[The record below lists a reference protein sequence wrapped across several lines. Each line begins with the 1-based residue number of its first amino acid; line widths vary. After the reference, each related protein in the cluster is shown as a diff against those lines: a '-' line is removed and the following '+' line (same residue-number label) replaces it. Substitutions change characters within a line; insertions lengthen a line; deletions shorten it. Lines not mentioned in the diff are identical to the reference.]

1 MPELLP
7 KIVVHAPVSEFVLRG
22 ADVMLPGVVFTSQE
36 ELDELRKGELRC
48 VYARGNPS
56 PFAVGELLVDLAEI
70 ERTGKKGRAL
80 RLLHYVGDELWRM
93 GPRTVPNQGFLGNRV
108 VPIDSTGATKE
119 ESDDE
124 EGNGQSSEADV
135 GVDLGDVSLEEKV
148 SAEDTTERDDEAD
161 EGDVSKED
169 MDAFFVSAL
178 LQAIKSSRIREK
190 QLPMLASTFHS
201 SILLPS
207 RVAGVSLQIKQSSF
221 KKFSTFLKSM
231 QQKELI
237 GVSEKDGVQSITA
250 INRRHP

>member
-1 MPELLP
+1 
-7 KIVVHAPVSEFVLRG
+7 
-22 ADVMLPGVVFTSQE
+22 MLPGVVFSSQE
-36 ELDELRKGELRC
+36 ELNGLRKGELRC

-70 ERTGKKGRAL
+70 EQTGKKGRAL

-93 GPRTVPNQGFLGNRV
+93 GPQTVPNQGFLGNRV
-108 VPIDSTGATKE
+108 VPVDSNGETKE
-119 ESDDE
+119 DSDDE
-124 EGNGQSSEADV
+124 EDEESGGNAA
-135 GVDLGDVSLEEKV
+135 GVDLGDVSLEEK
-148 SAEDTTERDDEAD
+148 APADERDDD
-161 EGDVSKED
+161 EDEEVSKED

-207 RVAGVSLQIKQSSF
+207 RAAGVSLQIKQSSF
-221 KKFSTFLKSM
+221 KKFSTFMKSM

-237 GVSEKDGVQSITA
+237 GVAEKDGVQSITA

>member
-1 MPELLP
+1 
-7 KIVVHAPVSEFVLRG
+7 
-22 ADVMLPGVVFTSQE
+22 MLPGVVFSSQE
-36 ELDELRKGELRC
+36 ELNGLRKGELRC

-70 ERTGKKGRAL
+70 EQTGKKGRAL

-93 GPRTVPNQGFLGNRV
+93 GPQTVPNQGFLGNRV
-108 VPIDSTGATKE
+108 VPVDSNGETKE
-119 ESDDE
+119 DSDDE
-124 EGNGQSSEADV
+124 EDEESGENAA
-135 GVDLGDVSLEEKV
+135 GVDLGDVSLEEK
-148 SAEDTTERDDEAD
+148 APADERDDD
-161 EGDVSKED
+161 EDEEVSKED

-207 RVAGVSLQIKQSSF
+207 RAAGVSLQIKQSSF
-221 KKFSTFLKSM
+221 KKFSTFMKSM

-237 GVSEKDGVQSITA
+237 GVAEKDGVQSITA